1 MQGLRILPLVAGLLC
16 TACGYEFVRYRTASA
31 DVQRVAV
38 ERLRNDS
45 VDPGYGDLVTDAIQR
60 EVLRRG
66 ALALAEASADAD
78 LVVSGHVAPIQTS
91 ARSLDSTVLVLE
103 YEVRV
108 TLGITV
114 ARPDGSEFS
123 IPAGTLQA
131 RELYFASADVEA
143 LRKNRQEALRR
154 VASVLASRVHDSLSE
169 GFAR

>member
-1 MQGLRILPLVAGLLC
+1 MLPLVAGLLC
-16 TACGYEFVRYRTASA
+16 TACGYEFVRYRTASS

-66 ALALAEASADAD
+66 ALALAEGPADAD
-78 LVVSGHVAPIQTS
+78 LIVSGRVEPIRTS
-91 ARSLDSTVLVLE
+91 ARSLDSTVLALE
-103 YEVRV
+103 YEVQV
-108 TLGITV
+108 TLDIKV
-114 ARPDGSEFS
+114 ARPDGSELA
-123 IPAGTLQA
+123 IPTGTLQA

-143 LRKNRQEALRR
+143 LRKNREEALRR